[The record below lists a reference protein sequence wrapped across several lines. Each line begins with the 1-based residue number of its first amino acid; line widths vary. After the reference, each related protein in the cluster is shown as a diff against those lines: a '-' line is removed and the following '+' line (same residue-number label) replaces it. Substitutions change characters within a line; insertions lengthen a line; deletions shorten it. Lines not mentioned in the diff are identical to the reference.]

1 MARYAPLTRGVD
13 PIYSTANTR
22 FRALAPVRGLCPD
35 VSNVVACPEFP
46 ERPISPAAGPRARRR
61 PSSSLL
67 VTRQLL
73 LAAICPDPSALAA
86 IGVTARGQLD
96 WDWLL
101 ERARAHKVAALLA
114 TRIVEQEWAVSLP
127 EGIRNV
133 LDEIRSQAQRRAVW
147 ARRTLQEVAGALTA
161 RAVPFLVLKG
171 SVLAEQVYGDPTRRP
186 FYDVD
191 VLVPLDRL
199 DDAETALIALG
210 YRFGLPALR
219 ALAFVPD
226 NVRLA
231 GPPDVLV
238 SEPLARALYRTY
250 HHHFIYMPPKGDE
263 RLPVELH
270 WHVAAPRSFPAGPSA
285 LWAHATPTVVAET
298 SVQTLG
304 LEATLVYVAFHA
316 MKDGAA
322 SFRLLHL
329 CDVAWLLARF
339 GHCYQPD
346 RVSAIAAAW
355 HASHHLA
362 RALNAAGDLLGV
374 PGITAQASRGIVN
387 RLLHLCF
394 RLAGDPSQ
402 IGAPRPQGR
411 LRGLADELLTETL
424 WELSLARL
432 PRRAGR
438 RLLTVWRHRLLRL
451 A

>member
-1 MARYAPLTRGVD
+1 M
-13 PIYSTANTR
+13 
-22 FRALAPVRGLCPD
+22 
-35 VSNVVACPEFP
+35 
-46 ERPISPAAGPRARRR
+46 
-61 PSSSLL
+61 
-67 VTRQLL
+67 TRQLL
-73 LAAICPDPSALAA
+73 LAAICPDATALAA

-127 EGIRNV
+127 EGIRNA
-133 LDEIRSQAQRRAVW
+133 LDEIRSQAQRRTVW

-171 SVLAEQVYGDPTRRP
+171 SVLAEQVYGDPARRP

-191 VLVPLDRL
+191 VLVPPERL
-199 DDAETALIALG
+199 DDAEAALIVLG
-210 YRFGLPALR
+210 YRFGSPQFR
-219 ALAFVPD
+219 ALDFVPA
-226 NVRLA
+226 NVLPA
-231 GPPDVLV
+231 GPPDALV
-238 SEPLARALYRTY
+238 SEPLARALYRIY
-250 HHHFIYMPPKGDE
+250 HHHFVYMPPRGDE
-263 RLPVELH
+263 RRPVELH
-270 WHVAAPRSFPAGPSA
+270 WHVAGPRSFPAGPSA

-298 SVQTLG
+298 SVQTHS

-316 MKDGAA
+316 MEGGAVD
-322 SFRLLHL
+322 FRLLHL

-355 HASHHLA
+355 HASQHLA
-362 RALNAAGDLLGV
+362 RALNAAGDLLGA

-387 RLLHLCF
+387 LLLHLCF

-402 IGAPRPQGR
+402 IGAPRARG

-438 RLLTVWRHRLLRL
+438 RLLTVWRNWLPRL

>member
-1 MARYAPLTRGVD
+1 MLR
-13 PIYSTANTR
+13 
-22 FRALAPVRGLCPD
+22 
-35 VSNVVACPEFP
+35 
-46 ERPISPAAGPRARRR
+46 ISRRK

-73 LAAICPDPSALAA
+73 LAAICPDPTALAA

-114 TRIVEQEWAVSLP
+114 TRIVEQRWAVSLP
-127 EGIRNV
+127 EGIRNA
-133 LDEIRSQAQRRAVW
+133 LDEIRSQAQRRAVR
-147 ARRTLQEVAGALTA
+147 ARRTLQQVAGALTA
-161 RAVPFLVLKG
+161 RAIPFVVLKG
-171 SVLAEQVYGDPTRRP
+171 SVLAEQVYGDPARRP

-191 VLVPLDRL
+191 VLVPIDRL

-210 YRFGLPALR
+210 YRFGLPAIS
-219 ALAFVPD
+219 ALAFVPA
-226 NVRLA
+226 NVRPA
-231 GPPDVLV
+231 GPPDAQV
-238 SEPLARALYRTY
+238 SEPVARALYRTY
-250 HHHFIYMPPKGDE
+250 HHHFTYVPPTGDE
-263 RLPVELH
+263 RLTVELH
-270 WHVAAPRSFPAGPSA
+270 WHVAAPRSFPAGPSV

-316 MKDGAA
+316 MNDGAA
-322 SFRLLHL
+322 GFRLLHL

-346 RVSAIAAAW
+346 RVSAIAVAW

-362 RALNAAGDLLGV
+362 RALNAAGDLLGA

-387 RLLHLCF
+387 RLLDLCF
-394 RLAGDPSQ
+394 RLAGDPCQ
-402 IGAPRPQGR
+402 IGAPTPRG
-411 LRGLADELLTETL
+411 LRGLADELLAETL
-424 WELSLARL
+424 WDLSLARL
-432 PRRAGR
+432 PRYAGQR
-438 RLLTVWRHRLLRL
+438 LLHLLTVWRNRLPRL